1 MAVQEKRF
9 LQETLNKIMKD
20 VNHDIPLMKLIED
33 IPVEDE
39 ETREKTNKLLEK
51 LDNLQKQHDQMIGSY

>member
-1 MAVQEKRF
+1 
-9 LQETLNKIMKD
+9 MKD

-51 LDNLQKQHDQMIGSY
+51 LDNL